1 MENAIVEGIN
11 LKIFLEIFIPLSLYF
26 VITLL
31 GASLRDMLN
40 TMKGNDTRFRL
51 NRILIGAI
59 FGSFLMLG
67 LEKWLLTKFGIE
79 GTILIALII
88 GSISFE
94 LFDRFSKLDEI
105 IKILKLFHDFR
116 RGLITL
122 ETTKPTED
130 DSDHEPNNSKD
141 KPK

>member
-67 LEKWLLTKFGIE
+67 LEKWLLAKFGIE

-94 LFDRFSKLDEI
+94 LFDKFSKLDEI

>member
-1 MENAIVEGIN
+1 MENGIVEGIN

-67 LEKWLLTKFGIE
+67 LEKWLLAKFSIE
-79 GTILIALII
+79 GTIFIALIT
-88 GSISFE
+88 GTISFE
-94 LFDRFSKLDEI
+94 LFDRISKLNEI
-105 IKILKLFHDFR
+105 IKILKLFYDFR
-116 RGLITL
+116 RDLITL

>member
-1 MENAIVEGIN
+1 MFTWTSSEAIV
-11 LKIFLEIFIPLSLYF
+11 LP
-26 VITLL
+26 VALL
-31 GASLRDMLN
+31 V
-40 TMKGNDTRFRL
+40 
-51 NRILIGAI
+51 
-59 FGSFLMLG
+59 
-67 LEKWLLTKFGIE
+67 
-79 GTILIALII
+79 TILIALII